1 MKTSLYTVWGET
13 FAPMLRTLSEL
24 LDKAAQ
30 QVRAKGGDPATL
42 VNARLAPDMF
52 PLGLQVQVACH
63 HAKDITAR
71 LTGQQAPKLENKEL
85 TLPELKALIEQT
97 LALLGGVAASSFDGA
112 EDRRVEL
119 TLQGGRLL
127 EADGLHF
134 LCHWS
139 MPHFYFHAVT
149 AYDILR
155 HSGIEIGKRDFMTR
169 AAPYVRQV
177 TSA

>member
-1 MKTSLYTVWGET
+1 MKTSLYSVWAET

-24 LDKAAQ
+24 LDKGVQ
-30 QVRAKGGDPATL
+30 QVRAKGGDPAGL

-71 LTGQQAPKLENKEL
+71 LTGQQPPKLENKEL
-85 TLPELKALIEQT
+85 ALPELKALIEQT
-97 LALLGGVAASSFDGA
+97 IALLSGVAAKAFDGA
-112 EDRRVEL
+112 EDRRIEM

-127 EADGLHF
+127 EADALQF

-139 MPHFYFHAVT
+139 MPHFYFHVVT

-155 HSGIEIGKRDFMTR
+155 HSGVEIGKRDFMTH

-177 TSA
+177 KPA

>member
-1 MKTSLYTVWGET
+1 MKTSLHAIWAET
-13 FAPMLRTLSEL
+13 FAPVLRTLSEL
-24 LDKAAQ
+24 LDKGAQ

-42 VNARLAPDMF
+42 VSARLAPDMF

-71 LTGQQAPKLENKEL
+71 LTGQQPPKLENKEL
-85 TLPELKALIEQT
+85 TLPELKTLIEQT
-97 LALLGGVAASSFDGA
+97 LALLRGVGAKAFDGG
-112 EDRRVEL
+112 EDRRIEM

-127 EADGLHF
+127 EADGLQF

-139 MPHFYFHAVT
+139 MPHFYFHVVT

-155 HSGIEIGKRDFMTR
+155 HSGIEIGKRDYMTH

-177 TSA
+177 KPA